1 MKALEEIVEKLPEN
15 LRLPLYEAFQVFRE
29 SLIIKE
35 HTEIKSEINK
45 VWSAIKELTEAQKK
59 TWDAIR
65 ELAEAQKRNEQE
77 INKVWSAI
85 KELAE
90 AQKKTEER
98 FESFKKSTE
107 ENFNKVWNAIRELAE
122 AQKRTEKRLEE
133 LAEAQKRTEQR
144 LEELAEAQK
153 RTEKRLEEL
162 AEAQK
167 RTEQRLEELAE
178 AQKRTEKRLEELAEA
193 QKKTEERLQK
203 LIQEHAKTREQLGG
217 LSHAFG
223 YVLEDRAIKS
233 LPKIL
238 KQNFNI
244 ETIGK
249 LKREFFKIG
258 KEYIEINIYGTVRK
272 DGEQFTLIGEAKSR
286 VSKKAIDEFIKKCE
300 KISPRSIKILV
311 SYIFS
316 PEIQEYAQAKDIILI
331 PSYELEL

>member
-107 ENFNKVWNAIRELAE
+107 ENFNKVWNAIR
-122 AQKRTEKRLEE
+122 
-133 LAEAQKRTEQR
+133 
-144 LEELAEAQK
+144 ELAEAQK

>member
-1 MKALEEIVEKLPEN
+1 VKALEEIVEKLPEN

-133 LAEAQKRTEQR
+133 LAEAQKKTEQR

-153 RTEKRLEEL
+153 RTEK
-162 AEAQK
+162 
-167 RTEQRLEELAE
+167 RLEELAE

>member
-1 MKALEEIVEKLPEN
+1 VKALEEIVEKLPEN

-167 RTEQRLEELAE
+167 RTE
-178 AQKRTEKRLEELAEA
+178 KRLEELAEA

>member
-1 MKALEEIVEKLPEN
+1 VKALEEIVEKLPEN

-59 TWDAIR
+59 TWDAIK

-85 KELAE
+85 KEIAE

-133 LAEAQKRTEQR
+133 LAEAQKKTEQR

-153 RTEKRLEEL
+153 KTEKRLEEL

-167 RTEQRLEELAE
+167 RTEQ
-178 AQKRTEKRLEELAEA
+178 RLEELAEA

>member
-59 TWDAIR
+59 TWDAVK

-107 ENFNKVWNAIRELAE
+107 ENFNKVWNAIRELTE
-122 AQKRTEKRLEE
+122 AQKRTEERFESFKKSTEE
-133 LAEAQKRTEQR
+133 NFNKVWNAIR
-144 LEELAEAQK
+144 
-153 RTEKRLEEL
+153 EL

-300 KISPRSIKILV
+300 KLSPRSIKILV

>member
-1 MKALEEIVEKLPEN
+1 VKALEEIVEKLPEN

-133 LAEAQKRTEQR
+133 LAEAQK
-144 LEELAEAQK
+144 K
-153 RTEKRLEEL
+153 
-162 AEAQK
+162 
-167 RTEQRLEELAE
+167 TEQRLEELAE

>member
-1 MKALEEIVEKLPEN
+1 VKALEEIVEKLPEN

-107 ENFNKVWNAIRELAE
+107 ENFNKVWNAIRELTE

-133 LAEAQKRTEQR
+133 LAEAQK
-144 LEELAEAQK
+144 K
-153 RTEKRLEEL
+153 
-162 AEAQK
+162 
-167 RTEQRLEELAE
+167 TEQRLEELAE

>member
-59 TWDAIR
+59 TWDAIK

-107 ENFNKVWNAIRELAE
+107 ENFNKVWNAIREL
-122 AQKRTEKRLEE
+122 T
-133 LAEAQKRTEQR
+133 
-144 LEELAEAQK
+144 
-153 RTEKRLEEL
+153 
-162 AEAQK
+162 
-167 RTEQRLEELAE
+167 E

>member
-59 TWDAIR
+59 TWDAIK

-133 LAEAQKRTEQR
+133 LAEAQK
-144 LEELAEAQK
+144 K
-153 RTEKRLEEL
+153 
-162 AEAQK
+162 
-167 RTEQRLEELAE
+167 TEQRLEELAE

>member
-1 MKALEEIVEKLPEN
+1 VKALEEIVEKLPEN

-59 TWDAIR
+59 TWDAVK

-107 ENFNKVWNAIRELAE
+107 ENFNKVWNAIRELTE
-122 AQKRTEKRLEE
+122 AQKRTEERFESFKKSTEE
-133 LAEAQKRTEQR
+133 NFNKVWNAIR
-144 LEELAEAQK
+144 
-153 RTEKRLEEL
+153 EL

-300 KISPRSIKILV
+300 KLSPRSIKILV

>member
-107 ENFNKVWNAIRELAE
+107 ENFNKVWNAIREL
-122 AQKRTEKRLEE
+122 T
-133 LAEAQKRTEQR
+133 
-144 LEELAEAQK
+144 
-153 RTEKRLEEL
+153 
-162 AEAQK
+162 
-167 RTEQRLEELAE
+167 E